1 MSEFSTISSSLAR
14 GAYRSSQD
22 LAGQTANLPDPARAQ
37 GGPSFSDVLK
47 EASASA
53 VETVRAGDA
62 AAVAG
67 LRGDITTQQVVEAT
81 MEMETT
87 VKMAVSMRDKFVAAY
102 QEILRMP
109 I

>member
-14 GAYRSSQD
+14 GAYRSSQE
-22 LAGQTANLPDPARAQ
+22 LSGQQAVFSPPAEAEP
-37 GGPSFSDVLK
+37 GTSFAEVLK
-47 EASASA
+47 EASENA

-67 LRGDITTQQVVEAT
+67 LRGDMTTQEVVEAT

-87 VKMAVSMRDKFVAAY
+87 IKMAVSMRDKFVAAY